1 MTYYNEYEQYYQEE
15 DWDYYIP
22 SEILGQQSFVE
33 HQLYS
38 GDLLV
43 SEIIKQ
49 QEKMY
54 CLATSYLL
62 IADID
67 CGDRIARP
75 LSVLS
80 DFVNKNGG
88 CFRTYKTKNGMR
100 YLQTD
105 IAYQGANKSAIE
117 VLKVLSSDPQ
127 YVHLCQ
133 VGKRFMARL
142 TPKLDSSSALQYFDD
157 LEQGK
162 QPQMKVCNY
171 LGTIGRRSSMP
182 MLKES
187 IKLHDRLTQISLQNV
202 PLY

>member
-1 MTYYNEYEQYYQEE
+1 MTYDECGRYYQEE

-22 SEILGQQSFVE
+22 SKILGQQSTVE
-33 HQLYS
+33 HRLYS

-43 SEIIKQ
+43 SEIVKQ

-54 CLATSYLL
+54 CLASAFLL

-67 CGDRIARP
+67 CADRISRP
-75 LSVLS
+75 LSILS
-80 DFVNKNGG
+80 NYANCHGG

-105 IAYQGANKSAIE
+105 FGYQGANQSAI
-117 VLKVLSSDPQ
+117 VLLKALSSD
-127 YVHLCQ
+127 YKYIRLCE

-142 TPKLDSSSALQYFDD
+142 TPKIDSKAALQYFED

-162 QPQMKVCNY
+162 QPQMKVCHY
-171 LGTIGRRSSMP
+171 LGTIGRRSTMP
-182 MLKES
+182 MLRKS
-187 IKLHDRLTQISLQNV
+187 IELHDFITQISLKDV
-202 PLY
+202 PLS

>member
-1 MTYYNEYEQYYQEE
+1 MYYEYESE
-15 DWDYYIP
+15 WDYYIP
-22 SEILGQQSFVE
+22 SEILGQQSTIE
-33 HQLYS
+33 YRLYS

-54 CLATSYLL
+54 CLASPFLL

-67 CGDRIARP
+67 CGESIARP
-75 LSVLS
+75 LSILS
-80 DFVNKNGG
+80 DYVNQNGG

-105 IAYQGANKSAIE
+105 VGYQGANQSAIQL
-117 VLKVLSSDPQ
+117 LKALDSDPQ
-127 YVHLCQ
+127 YIYLCEI
-133 VGKRFMARL
+133 GKRFMARL
-142 TPKLDSSSALQYFDD
+142 TPKIDSRAALQYFDD

-162 QPQMKVCNY
+162 QPKIKVCHY
-171 LGTIGRRSSMP
+171 LGTIGHLSTMP
-182 MLKES
+182 MLRES
-187 IKLHDRLTQISLQNV
+187 IELHDFVTQVSLDCI

>member
-43 SEIIKQ
+43 SEIVKQ
-49 QEKMY
+49 QSKMY
-54 CLATSYLL
+54 CLASSYLL

-75 LSVLS
+75 LSILS
-80 DFVNKNGG
+80 NYVSSRGG
-88 CFRTYKTKNGMR
+88 CFRIYKTKNGMR

-117 VLKVLSSDPQ
+117 VLFALGSDPQ
-127 YVHLCQ
+127 YINLCQ
-133 VGKRFMARL
+133 IGKRFMARL

-157 LEQGK
+157 VAHGK
-162 QPQMKVCNY
+162 KTTIKVCDY
-171 LGTIGRRSSMP
+171 LGTIGRRSTMP
-182 MLKES
+182 MLRKS
-187 IKLHDRLTQISLQNV
+187 IELHDRLTQISSESL
-202 PLY
+202 PLA